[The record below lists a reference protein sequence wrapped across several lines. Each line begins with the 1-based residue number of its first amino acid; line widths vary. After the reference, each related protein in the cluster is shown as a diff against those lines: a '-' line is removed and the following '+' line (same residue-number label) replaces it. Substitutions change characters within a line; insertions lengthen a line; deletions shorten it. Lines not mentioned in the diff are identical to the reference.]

1 MKYLLI
7 ATILATGSCLT
18 AMAQYNTN
26 LLVNP
31 GFEASPTTL
40 TGWTTFAYNS
50 GYAHIIPSTQIL
62 TVMPNWLTQ
71 GNLTNVYNGS
81 IAACYSSYSYY
92 SSNYYGGL
100 YQNVTNTISSVYNMS
115 VYAEDAWA
123 TDGGFY
129 PSGDGGTNKNVLV
142 LKVEYHDASTAL
154 LASSS
159 QSFDIYRDAN
169 YHLCSASFTNSV
181 PPSAAYVNASIVII
195 KDDQGILLDD
205 ASLVAVPPPPTPPAI
220 TIATVGGQE
229 MFVSYPQAGALYT
242 LQTATNVNGPWVP
255 ATNGVPAISYMFTN
269 SAPGSTFFR
278 LQ

>member
-31 GFEASPTTL
+31 GFEDSPNTL
-40 TGWTTFAYNS
+40 TNWSTFAYNT
-50 GYAHIIPSTQIL
+50 GYAKIIPSSQIL
-62 TVMPNWLTQ
+62 NIMPAWVTQ
-71 GNLTNVYNGS
+71 GNFTNIYDGS
-81 IAACYSSYSYY
+81 IAACYTSYSYY
-92 SSNYYGGL
+92 NSNPYGGFA
-100 YQNVTNTISSVYNMS
+100 QQITNQISSVYNMS

-123 TDGGFY
+123 SDGGLN
-129 PSGDGGTNKNVLV
+129 PNGDGQTNKNVV
-142 LKVEYHDASTAL
+142 FLKVEYHDAANAM
-154 LASSS
+154 LAYSS
-159 QSFDIYRDAN
+159 QTFDIVRDAH
-169 YHLCSASFTNSV
+169 YHLCSASFTNTV
-181 PPSAAYVNASIVII
+181 PASTAYVNAVIGI
-195 KDDQGILLDD
+195 DKDNQGILLDD

-229 MFVSYPQAGALYT
+229 MFVSYPQAGGLFT
-242 LQTATNVNGPWVP
+242 LQTATNVNGPWLP

-278 LQ
+278 LH